1 MPAWT
6 CEVEL
11 ILQLNVN
18 FGCIWQYNA
27 VYDVAI
33 SADEAG
39 IVEYW
44 SGLKNDVQFP
54 KNVNFEYK
62 TDTDLF
68 EFIMVSELSGKF
80 KWHWKKFFMCNLHQL
95 SYFHSIM
102 QFIARIEMPIMC
114 SANACKYHYCYR
126 PLNNGRSTNNVRSK
140 WLLSSQILGWPFIF
154 FLILTVRRSCTAFPK
169 SKLNAFSFQSS

>member
-1 MPAWT
+1 M
-6 CEVEL
+6 
-11 ILQLNVN
+11 
-18 FGCIWQYNA
+18 
-27 VYDVAI
+27 AI

-80 KWHWKKFFMCNLHQL
+80 KWHWEKILYAQL
-95 SYFHSIM
+95 TSVKLFSQYHAIYSTHW
-102 QFIARIEMPIMC
+102 
-114 SANACKYHYCYR
+114 NAH
-126 PLNNGRSTNNVRSK
+126 NVFSK
-140 WLLSSQILGWPFIF
+140 RLQISLLLQ
-154 FLILTVRRSCTAFPK
+154 AFK
-169 SKLNAFSFQSS
+169 

>member
-1 MPAWT
+1 MLENPRRGRQARHFTTKILDLISCLPKRDFPKIDVGCPWFNWDWIWLQSLPAWT
-6 CEVEL
+6 GEVEL

-80 KWHWKKFFMCNLHQL
+80 KWHWEKILYVQL
-95 SYFHSIM
+95 TSVKLFSQYHAIYSTHW
-102 QFIARIEMPIMC
+102 
-114 SANACKYHYCYR
+114 NAH
-126 PLNNGRSTNNVRSK
+126 NVFSK
-140 WLLSSQILGWPFIF
+140 CLQISLLLQ
-154 FLILTVRRSCTAFPK
+154 AFE
-169 SKLNAFSFQSS
+169 

>member
-1 MPAWT
+1 M
-6 CEVEL
+6 
-11 ILQLNVN
+11 
-18 FGCIWQYNA
+18 
-27 VYDVAI
+27 YDVAI

-80 KWHWKKFFMCNLHQL
+80 K
-95 SYFHSIM
+95 
-102 QFIARIEMPIMC
+102 
-114 SANACKYHYCYR
+114 
-126 PLNNGRSTNNVRSK
+126 
-140 WLLSSQILGWPFIF
+140 
-154 FLILTVRRSCTAFPK
+154 
-169 SKLNAFSFQSS
+169 